1 MTLNNSALFENLE
14 KIAPLSVVKINE
26 PLKLH
31 TTFKVGG
38 EADVF
43 IEVANVDEASE
54 IIKYLNLIGYDYY
67 VLGKGSNILVGDKG
81 YRGVIISLNSLRDIS
96 VDGDVISVS
105 AGVNLSR
112 IANVALEN
120 SLTGMEFASGI
131 PGSLGGALTMNAGA
145 YGGEMKD
152 IVESVEVIAQD
163 GSIYTLSNEEMLFG
177 YRDSIIKHQK
187 LLCVSAVI
195 RLNKGDKEA
204 ISERMSEL
212 NNARKEKQPLEY
224 PSAGST
230 FKRPEGYFAGKLI
243 MDAGL
248 SGYTIGGAQVS
259 KKHCGFIINTGN
271 ATAEDIK
278 DLIDEVTE
286 KVYDRFKVL
295 LEPEVCMLGE
305 F

>member
-43 IEVANVDEASE
+43 IEVANVDEASQ

-81 YRGVIISLNSLRDIS
+81 YRGVIISLNSLKDIS

-163 GSIYTLSNEEMLFG
+163 GSIYTLSNEEMLFR
-177 YRDSIIKHQK
+177 YRDSIAKHQK

-195 RLNKGDKEA
+195 RLKKGDKEA